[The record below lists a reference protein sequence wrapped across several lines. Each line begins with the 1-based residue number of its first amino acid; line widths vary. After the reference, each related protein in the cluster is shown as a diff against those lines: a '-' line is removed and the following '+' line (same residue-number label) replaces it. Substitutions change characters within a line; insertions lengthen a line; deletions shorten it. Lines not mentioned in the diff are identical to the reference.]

1 MMITQ
6 TRIAISGKS
15 GCGNTTVSKLV
26 ADALGL
32 RFINFTFRQLA
43 AEHGISLAEV
53 IKRAKDDEYWDRTV
67 DERQVALARQDG
79 GCVLGSRLAI
89 WLLDEADL
97 KVYLRATPETRAR
110 RIQKR
115 EGGSLDAIA
124 AFTAERDRQDHGRYR
139 TLYGIDTDE
148 YAFVDLIIDVDNLT
162 PEAIMELVI
171 EALKKKCGKT

>member
-1 MMITQ
+1 
-6 TRIAISGKS
+6 
-15 GCGNTTVSKLV
+15 
-26 ADALGL
+26 
-32 RFINFTFRQLA
+32 
-43 AEHGISLAEV
+43 
-53 IKRAKDDEYWDRTV
+53 
-67 DERQVALARQDG
+67 
-79 GCVLGSRLAI
+79 
-89 WLLDEADL
+89 
-97 KVYLRATPETRAR
+97 VYLRATPETRAR